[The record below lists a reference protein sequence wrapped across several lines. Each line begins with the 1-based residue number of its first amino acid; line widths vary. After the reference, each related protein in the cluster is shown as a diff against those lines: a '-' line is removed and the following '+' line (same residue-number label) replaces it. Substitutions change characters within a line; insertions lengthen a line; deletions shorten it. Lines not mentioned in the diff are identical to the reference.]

1 MNEAALDSNIL
12 GINEKLA
19 SIMGLLSEGKPS
31 GREGLMSKITDL
43 FTDDK
48 REKDRTRR
56 LKQKEKLY
64 QAAPV
69 VIDNI
74 SLEGKKAIQKLLGS
88 TASMQLPDKKED
100 PKRSYWKI
108 LGLILAGLISGFIKF
123 VGGYIANFKKAIEG
137 LWRVISG
144 LFKEDGLLTRT
155 WKALKNLFTE
165 EGIFGKAWKWLKG
178 LFAEDGVIGRVIAR
192 VRGLF
197 SEESFLGRAIKGL
210 EEFFSSEGPVSKL
223 WQKLKAPF
231 TEEGVIGK
239 FFKDIAT
246 LFSEEGFIGRT
257 WNSFKALF
265 TEEGIIGK
273 MFTSIRV
280 AFQEEGI
287 IGRVLG
293 AVGIIKN
300 TLFGWVTKAFEAI
313 KPLFGIFET
322 LFNVITK
329 NPIFRIAEKAFFWV
343 GIILEVGYN
352 LFQSI
357 MEEGATIKGFVDGI
371 LGGLL
376 SFVTFGIMTWKDV
389 KTYTDKIVEAWNSGR
404 IIEAILR
411 SLLALPEMLGD
422 ALGIAIGKFIGLF
435 SESWGKAI
443 QNFFKENSLT
453 DSVAE
458 LWTFIWD
465 AVKNLFKRVFGK
477 DDTEVDKLAATNT
490 RKTAVKPVADLIDNN
505 NRTLI
510 SRGQAFSFDKQD
522 QIMAFKSGGPIDNIL
537 QSRDERADNS
547 IKQLTVTVQELNK
560 GLQQYFKSAAALQTS
575 EIKIMGENIELLKD
589 IRDKKSGSN
598 VVVQNTAN
606 NTSFGDRPSS
616 NLDYRRELTERV
628 TF

>member
-1 MNEAALDSNIL
+1 MNEATLDSNIL
-12 GINEKLA
+12 GINDKLA
-19 SIMGLLSEGKPS
+19 SIMALLSEGKPS
-31 GREGLMSKITDL
+31 GKEGLMSKITDL
-43 FTDDK
+43 FTDGK
-48 REKDRTRR
+48 RETVRTAR

-64 QAAPV
+64 QATPV
-69 VIDNI
+69 VIDSI
-74 SLEGKKAIQKLLGS
+74 STEGKKAIQKLLSG
-88 TASMQLPDKKED
+88 TASTKLPDKRLE
-100 PKRSYWKI
+100 PKRSNLLT
-108 LGLILAGLISGFIKF
+108 LGLIAAGLISGFIKF
-123 VGGYIANFKKAIEG
+123 IYGYIKNFKTAIEG
-137 LWRVISG
+137 MWKVFSG
-144 LFKEDGLLTRT
+144 LFKEDGLLIRS

-165 EGIFGKAWKWLKG
+165 EGIFGKALNWLKG
-178 LFAEDGVIGRVIAR
+178 LFAEEGVIGRVITR
-192 VRGLF
+192 IRGLF
-197 SEESFLGRAIKGL
+197 SEESFLGRALKGL
-210 EEFFSSEGPVSKL
+210 EEFFSGEGPVSKL
-223 WQKLKAPF
+223 WQKLKSPF
-231 TEEGVIGK
+231 TEEGAIGK

-257 WNSFKALF
+257 WNSFKTLF
-265 TEEGIIGK
+265 AEEGAIGK
-273 MFTSIRV
+273 IFASVRA
-280 AFQEEGI
+280 AFQDEGI
-287 IGRVLG
+287 IGRILG
-293 AVGIIKN
+293 IAGTIKN
-300 TLFGWVTKAFEAI
+300 TLFGFVTKAFEAM
-313 KPLFGIFET
+313 KPLFDIFGK
-322 LFNVITK
+322 LFNIIT
-329 NPIFRIAEKAFFWV
+329 NSFVFRIAEKAFFWI
-343 GIILEVGYN
+343 GIILDVGYN
-352 LFQSI
+352 LFKSI
-357 MEEGATIKGFVDGI
+357 MEQGFTIKAFVDGI

-389 KTYTDKIVEAWNSGR
+389 KTYTDKIMEAWGSGR
-404 IIEAILR
+404 IVEAIIR
-411 SLLALPEMLGD
+411 GLLALPEMLGD

-477 DDTEVDKLAATNT
+477 DDTEVDKLANT
-490 RKTAVKPVADLIDNN
+490 KKTAVKPVGDYVDDN

-537 QSRDERADNS
+537 QSRDGQTDNS
-547 IKQLTVTVQELNK
+547 IKQLTVTVKELNK

>member
-1 MNEAALDSNIL
+1 MNEATLDSNIL
-12 GINEKLA
+12 GINDKLA
-19 SIMGLLSEGKPS
+19 SIMALLSEGKPS
-31 GREGLMSKITDL
+31 GKEGLMSKITDL
-43 FTDDK
+43 FTDSK
-48 REKDRTRR
+48 RETVRTTR

-64 QAAPV
+64 QATPV
-69 VIDNI
+69 VIDSI
-74 SLEGKKAIQKLLGS
+74 SMEGRKAIQKLLGG
-88 TASMQLPDKKED
+88 TASTKLPDKKQD
-100 PKRSYWKI
+100 NKRFPWLT
-108 LGLILAGLISGFIKF
+108 LGLIAAGLISGFIKF
-123 VGGYIANFKKAIEG
+123 IGGYITNFMNAIAG
-137 LWRVISG
+137 MWKVISG
-144 LFKEDGLLTRT
+144 LFKEEGFLMRSL
-155 WKALKNLFTE
+155 KALKNLFTE
-165 EGIFGKAWKWLKG
+165 EGIFGKALNWLKG
-178 LFAEDGVIGRVIAR
+178 LFAEEGVIGRVITR
-192 VRGLF
+192 IRGLF
-197 SEESFLGRAIKGL
+197 SEESFLGRALKGL
-210 EEFFSSEGPVSKL
+210 EEFFSGEGPVSKL
-223 WQKLKAPF
+223 WQKLKSPF
-231 TEEGVIGK
+231 TEEGAIGK

-257 WNSFKALF
+257 WNSFKTLF
-265 TEEGIIGK
+265 AEEGVIGK
-273 MFTSIRV
+273 IFASVRA
-280 AFQEEGI
+280 AFQDEGI
-287 IGRVLG
+287 IGRILG
-293 AVGIIKN
+293 IAGTIKN
-300 TLFGWVTKAFEAI
+300 TLFGFVTKAFEAM
-313 KPLFGIFET
+313 KPLFDIFGK
-322 LFNVITK
+322 LFNMIT
-329 NPIFRIAEKAFFWV
+329 NSFVFRIAEKAFFWI
-343 GIILEVGYN
+343 GIILDVGYN

-357 MEEGATIKGFVDGI
+357 MEQGATIKGFVDGI

-389 KTYTDKIVEAWNSGR
+389 KTYTDKIMEAWGSGR
-404 IIEAILR
+404 IVEAIIR
-411 SLLALPEMLGD
+411 GLLALPEMLGD

-443 QNFFKENSLT
+443 QDFFKENSLT

-477 DDTEVDKLAATNT
+477 DDTEVDKLANT
-490 RKTAVKPVADLIDNN
+490 KKTSVKPVGDYVDDN

-537 QSRDERADNS
+537 QSRDGSTDNS
-547 IKQLTVTVQELNK
+547 IKQLTVTVKELNK

>member
-1 MNEAALDSNIL
+1 MNEATLDSNIL
-12 GINEKLA
+12 GINDKLA
-19 SIMGLLSEGKPS
+19 SIMALLSEGKPS
-31 GREGLMSKITDL
+31 GKEGLMSKITDL
-43 FTDDK
+43 FTDSK
-48 REKDRTRR
+48 RETVRTTR

-64 QAAPV
+64 QATPV
-69 VIDNI
+69 VIDSI
-74 SLEGKKAIQKLLGS
+74 SMEGRKAIQKLLGG
-88 TASMQLPDKKED
+88 TASTKLPDKKQD
-100 PKRSYWKI
+100 NKRFPWLT
-108 LGLILAGLISGFIKF
+108 LGLIAAGLISGFIKF
-123 VGGYIANFKKAIEG
+123 IGGYITNFMNAIAG
-137 LWRVISG
+137 MWKVISG
-144 LFKEDGLLTRT
+144 LFKEEGFLMRSL
-155 WKALKNLFTE
+155 KALKNLFTE
-165 EGIFGKAWKWLKG
+165 EGIFGKALNWLKG
-178 LFAEDGVIGRVIAR
+178 LFAEEGVIGRVITR
-192 VRGLF
+192 IRGLF
-197 SEESFLGRAIKGL
+197 SEESFLGRALKGL

-223 WQKLKAPF
+223 WQKLKSPF
-231 TEEGVIGK
+231 TEEGAIGK

-257 WNSFKALF
+257 WNSFKTLF
-265 TEEGIIGK
+265 AEEGVIGK
-273 MFTSIRV
+273 IFASVRA
-280 AFQEEGI
+280 AFQDEGI
-287 IGRVLG
+287 IGRILG
-293 AVGIIKN
+293 IAGTIKN
-300 TLFGWVTKAFEAI
+300 TLFGFVTKAFEAM
-313 KPLFGIFET
+313 KPLFDIFGK
-322 LFNVITK
+322 LFNMIT
-329 NPIFRIAEKAFFWV
+329 NSFVFRIAEKAFFWI
-343 GIILEVGYN
+343 GIILDVGYN

-357 MEEGATIKGFVDGI
+357 MEQGATIKGFVDGI

-389 KTYTDKIVEAWNSGR
+389 KTYTDKIMEAWGSGR
-404 IIEAILR
+404 IVEAIIR
-411 SLLALPEMLGD
+411 GLLALPEMLGD

-443 QNFFKENSLT
+443 QDFFKENSLT

-477 DDTEVDKLAATNT
+477 DDTEVDKLANT
-490 RKTAVKPVADLIDNN
+490 KKTSVKPVGDYVDDN

-537 QSRDERADNS
+537 QSRDGSTDNS
-547 IKQLTVTVQELNK
+547 IKQLTVTVKELNK

>member
-12 GINEKLA
+12 GINDKLA
-19 SIMGLLSEGKPS
+19 SIMALLSEGKPS
-31 GREGLMSKITDL
+31 GKEGLMSKISDL

-74 SLEGKKAIQKLLGS
+74 SIEGKKAIQKLLRG
-88 TASMQLPDKKED
+88 TASMQLPDKKLE
-100 PKRSYWKI
+100 PKRNYW
-108 LGLILAGLISGFIKF
+108 LTFGLILAGLLSGFIKF
-123 VGGYIANFKKAIEG
+123 IGGYITNFKTAIVG
-137 LWRVISG
+137 MWRVLSG
-144 LFKEDGLLTRT
+144 LFKEDGLLMRS
-155 WKALKNLFTE
+155 WKTLKNLFTE
-165 EGIFGKAWKWLKG
+165 EGIFGKALNWLKG
-178 LFAEDGVIGRVIAR
+178 LFAEEGVIGRVITR

-197 SEESFLGRAIKGL
+197 SEESFLGRALKGL
-210 EEFFSSEGPVSKL
+210 EEFFSGEGPVSKL
-223 WQKLKAPF
+223 WQKLKSPF
-231 TEEGVIGK
+231 TEEGAIGK

-246 LFSEEGFIGRT
+246 FFSEEGFIGRT
-257 WNSFKALF
+257 WNSFKTLF
-265 TEEGIIGK
+265 AEEGAIGK
-273 MFTSIRV
+273 IFASVRA
-280 AFQEEGI
+280 AFQDEGI
-287 IGRVLG
+287 IGRILG
-293 AVGIIKN
+293 IAGTIKN
-300 TLFGWVTKAFEAI
+300 TMFGFVTKAFDAM
-313 KPLFGIFET
+313 KPLFDIFGKI
-322 LFNVITK
+322 FNAITK
-329 NPIFRIAEKAFFWV
+329 SFVFRIAEKAFFWI
-343 GIILEVGYN
+343 GIILDVGYN
-352 LFQSI
+352 LFKSI
-357 MEEGATIKGFVDGI
+357 MEQGATIKGFVDGI

-389 KTYTDKIVEAWNSGR
+389 KTYTDKIMEAWGSGR
-404 IIEAILR
+404 IVEAIIR
-411 SLLALPEMLGD
+411 GLLALPEMLGD

-443 QNFFKENSLT
+443 QDFFKENSLT

-477 DDTEVDKLAATNT
+477 DDTEVDKLANT
-490 RKTAVKPVADLIDNN
+490 KKTAVKPVGDYVDDN

-537 QSRDERADNS
+537 QSRDGDTSDS

-560 GLQQYFKSAAALQTS
+560 GLLQYFKTAAALQS
-575 EIKIMGENIELLKD
+575 NEIKIMGENVNLLKE

-606 NTSFGDRPSS
+606 NTSFGGRSSS
-616 NLDYRRELTERV
+616 NMDYRRELTDRV

>member
-43 FTDDK
+43 FTDSK
-48 REKDRTRR
+48 REKERTAR

-74 SLEGKKAIQKLLGS
+74 SLEGKKAIQKLLGG

-144 LFKEDGLLTRT
+144 LFKEEGLLMRT
-155 WKALKNLFTE
+155 FKALKNLFTE
-165 EGIFGKAWKWLKG
+165 EGIFGKAFKWLKG
-178 LFAEDGVIGRVIAR
+178 LFAENGVIGRIINR

-197 SEESFLGRAIKGL
+197 SEESFIGRAIKGL
-210 EEFFSSEGPVSKL
+210 GQFFSGEGPVSKL

-246 LFSEEGFIGRT
+246 LFSKEGFIGRT
-257 WNSFKALF
+257 WNSFKTLF
-265 TEEGIIGK
+265 KEEGVIGK
-273 MFTSIRV
+273 IFASVRA
-280 AFQEEGI
+280 AFQDQGI
-287 IGRVLG
+287 IGRILNIAG
-293 AVGIIKN
+293 TIKN
-300 TLFGWVTKAFEAI
+300 TMLGLVTKVFDAM
-313 KPLFGIFET
+313 KPLFDIFKT
-322 LFNVITK
+322 LFNAITK

-343 GIILEVGYN
+343 GIILDVGYN
-352 LFQSI
+352 LFKSI
-357 MEEGATIKGFVDGI
+357 MEQGATIKGFVDGI

-376 SFVTFGIMTWKDV
+376 SFITFGIMTWKDV
-389 KTYTDKIVEAWNSGR
+389 KEYTDKIVEAWNSGR

-411 SLLALPEMLGD
+411 SILALPEMLGD

-435 SESWGKAI
+435 SDSWGKAV

-465 AVKNLFKRVFGK
+465 AVKSLFKRVFGK
-477 DDTEVDKLAATNT
+477 SDTEVDKLTDTKT
-490 RKTAVKPVADLIDNN
+490 RKTAVKPVADFIDDN

-537 QSRDERADNS
+537 QGRDEHTSDS

-560 GLQQYFKSAAALQTS
+560 GLQQYFKAAAALQS
-575 EIKIMGENIELLKD
+575 NEIKIMGENVNLLKD
-589 IRDKKSGSN
+589 IRDKKASSN

-606 NTSFGDRPSS
+606 NTSFGDRPFS
-616 NLDYRRELTERV
+616 NFDYRRELTDRV

>member
-43 FTDDK
+43 FTDSK
-48 REKDRTRR
+48 REKLRTAR

-74 SLEGKKAIQKLLGS
+74 SLEGKKAIQKLLGG
-88 TASMQLPDKKED
+88 TASMQLPDKKLE
-100 PKRSYWKI
+100 PKRNYW
-108 LGLILAGLISGFIKF
+108 LTFGLILAGLLTGFIKF
-123 VGGYIANFKKAIEG
+123 IGGYITNFKRAIEG
-137 LWRVISG
+137 MWRVLTG
-144 LFKEDGLLTRT
+144 LFKEDGLLMRA
-155 WKALKNLFTE
+155 WKTLKNLFTE

-192 VRGLF
+192 VRALF
-197 SEESFLGRAIKGL
+197 SEEGFLGRAIKGL
-210 EEFFSSEGPVSKL
+210 EEFFSEQGPVNKL
-223 WQKLKAPF
+223 WQRLKAPF

-257 WNSFKALF
+257 WNSFKTLF
-265 TEEGIIGK
+265 AEEGAIGK
-273 MFTSIRV
+273 IFASVRA
-280 AFQEEGI
+280 AFQDEGI
-287 IGRVLG
+287 IGRILG
-293 AVGIIKN
+293 IAGTIKN
-300 TLFGWVTKAFEAI
+300 TLFGWVTKAFEAM

-322 LFNVITK
+322 IFNVITK
-329 NPIFRIAEKAFFWV
+329 SFVFRIAEKAFFWI
-343 GIILEVGYN
+343 GIILDVGYN
-352 LFQSI
+352 LFKSI
-357 MEEGATIKGFVDGI
+357 MEQGATIKGFVDGI

-376 SFVTFGIMTWKDV
+376 SFITFGIMTWKDV
-389 KTYTDKIVEAWNSGR
+389 KEYTDKIVEAWNSGR
-404 IIEAILR
+404 IIESILR
-411 SLLALPEMLGD
+411 GLLALPEMLGD

-435 SESWGKAI
+435 SESWGKAV
-443 QNFFKENSLT
+443 QDFFRENSLT
-453 DSVAE
+453 DTIAE

-477 DDTEVDKLAATNT
+477 SDTEVDKLADTNT
-490 RKTAVKPVADLIDNN
+490 RKTAVKPVADFIDDN

-537 QSRDERADNS
+537 QGRDEHTGDS

-560 GLQQYFKSAAALQTS
+560 GLQQYFKTAAALQS
-575 EIKIMGENIELLKD
+575 NEIKIMGENVNLLKD
-589 IRDKKSGSN
+589 IRDKKASSN

-616 NLDYRRELTERV
+616 NLDYRRELTDRV